1 MNVRFAFSHNFG
13 TGLDLYDSLAPT
25 RWNLAFQRRI
35 SEIHASFT
43 ASNYSLF
50 IDCCRIST
58 PKQDI
63 ASACECD
70 SPSFERNHS
79 GYNFPK
85 CMDKCMVEV
94 NIEYKTYH
102 FNDKNKI

>member
-25 RWNLAFQRRI
+25 RNGISHFNVAFLKYTLVHRFKLLI
-35 SEIHASFT
+35 IHH
-43 ASNYSLF
+43 
-50 IDCCRIST
+50 CCRIST

-70 SPSFERNHS
+70 SLSSERNHS
-79 GYNFPK
+79 GYNFSK
-85 CMDKCMVEV
+85 YMDTYGRSEKW
-94 NIEYKTYH
+94 YKTYH
-102 FNDKNKI
+102 SNDKNKI